1 MFLGNLV
8 TMNNQQRMKCYLIPY
23 FSSSRME
30 VFNNAYNFC
39 ISILFG
45 CIYDHLQANN
55 INFQGVEAIP
65 NLWFVSVRRTSLE
78 CIFHLLQ
85 DSMGNQP
92 RVGRGRT
99 AHISLPKIYRSNLQ
113 STDRDMGY
121 DFEMVKYIVIRGDSF
136 LYYRFSLVFI
146 HVYIYNLH
154 IYIYLQ
160 MITDFV
166 LPRRFSPLTLL
177 NLVGGEENPPNLNM
191 KRV

>member
-1 MFLGNLV
+1 MCLGNLV

-23 FSSSRME
+23 FSTSRME

-45 CIYDHLQANN
+45 SKKKKYIYIYEHLQANKM
-55 INFQGVEAIP
+55 NFRTLRQYQTLLV
-65 NLWFVSVRRTSLE
+65 WFVSVRRTSLE

-92 RVGRGRT
+92 RIGRGRT

-146 HVYIYNLH
+146 HVYIYI
-154 IYIYLQ
+154 IYIY
-160 MITDFV
+160 IYIYDY
-166 LPRRFSPLTLL
+166 RFCFAAPFFPTHFIKLSW
-177 NLVGGEENPPNLNM
+177 G
-191 KRV
+191 